1 MHPPKNVESDLKYFV
16 SNLIF
21 SHSPYY
27 NSPSLFADACMML
40 QVYMHLNEGQQKKG
54 ISCYVL

>member
-21 SHSPYY
+21 FP
-27 NSPSLFADACMML
+27 LTLL
-40 QVYMHLNEGQQKKG
+40 QL
-54 ISCYVL
+54 S